1 MTYESLKSLI
11 NVCFKDLQS
20 HLFLHFQVSKDI
32 KTMIDVKEERHR
44 GVVDPRDARKGGS
57 KFYKYIGSLT
67 VPPCTE
73 GVTWII
79 HKKVLCTSSIPTIDL
94 LELPEG

>member
-1 MTYESLKSLI
+1 MTYASLKSLI
-11 NVCFKDLQS
+11 NVYFKDLQS
-20 HLFLHFQVSKDI
+20 DLFLPFQLSKDI

-73 GVTWII
+73 GVTWIV
-79 HKKVLCTSSIPTIDL
+79 HKKVLSTSSIPTIDL
-94 LELPEG
+94 LGLP